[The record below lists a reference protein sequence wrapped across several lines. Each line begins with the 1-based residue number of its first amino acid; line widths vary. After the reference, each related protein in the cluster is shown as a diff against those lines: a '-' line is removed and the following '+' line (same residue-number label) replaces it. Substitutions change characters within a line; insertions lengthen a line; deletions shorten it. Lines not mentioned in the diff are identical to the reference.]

1 MTLRG
6 RQKDARVV
14 RGSRLIGLEAAAVKV
29 GQAVA
34 QHAAREWLRRRR
46 AAGERASSL
55 AELAAAELS
64 SPLSRG
70 KLANAL
76 ESIGLGA
83 AEQLE
88 SFLAV
93 EFRDLPDNEVAAAAS
108 AAVEALQATDLSD
121 EALFA
126 ADADPEILARGIR
139 RTVPRGAGLSPA
151 GVVLYERLLD
161 QGCRYLVS
169 VVRQLPAFQPRALTE
184 VLDRL
189 STVVAQVTDILAHTP
204 RTSLD
209 APRGTTH
216 DEEFEAEYLRYLAD
230 RLDRLE
236 LLGLSMRNRPRLALS
251 VAYLSLTV
259 SERDS
264 PAHSPDS
271 LTKQWFGHGVDRD
284 QTSTVRVEAA
294 IGAARRTLVRGEA
307 GSGKTTL
314 LDWIAV
320 TAARKGFTEAL
331 ADWNGC
337 VPFPIRLRRYV
348 GADLPRPEQFLDH
361 AASWLA
367 GIMPEGWVHRCLRSG
382 HALVLVDG
390 VDEVPPRQRIA
401 VRSWLG
407 ELVAVYPDIRV
418 VVTARPAAAEERWL
432 AEEDFSSVMLEQMS
446 ASDVRLFL
454 SRWHEAA
461 AESLPRDPA
470 EAQRRLLAQLDAR
483 PHLRQLAAN
492 PLLCAMLCALNLAHT
507 AELPRNRMELY
518 QAAIAMLV
526 DLRDAERQIS
536 GLLDVREKTVLL
548 RDLAWRLTLG
558 SRTELSR
565 AKALDHVTRKLPAM
579 PNVDAPPADVL
590 DHLLER
596 SGVIREPVPGRVD
609 FVHRTFQEYL
619 AASEATEED
628 HIDTL
633 AGHAHVDAWR
643 ETIVMACG
651 HAKRSQVR
659 DLLTA
664 ILDRAEHERRH
675 ARHLRLL
682 AAGCLETIT
691 DIDPDVRRRI
701 DGMINEYLVPPRGIR
716 EARSLSA
723 MGHRVLRYLPGTLDE
738 LSEAAAA
745 ATVRAAAL
753 TCNSEAL
760 TRLVGY
766 AADKRSVV
774 QEELLNAWQYF
785 DPARYAE
792 EVLARVTFEGKRIE
806 IRNRH
811 ALPYLDRLPQD
822 VELSI
827 KLREHD
833 EVTDLAFIADL
844 RRPISGFWAHGCSGP
859 IDLRPLAHFPAL
871 QSILLK
877 GAHRY
882 TGISALRRLPKL
894 DYLVLYQTSERS
906 DIRFLEHH
914 PDLRVLAMNNLR
926 RTRDFEVL
934 KTIRELEVL
943 AFYGVPHFSSAV
955 TILKQRA
962 LEVLHLQE
970 CPVDDL
976 IDQAANAFPKLVDLQ
991 LRSMPH
997 VADLA
1002 PLRALK
1008 LKGLSL
1014 TGSPARD
1021 LRPLAGMRTLRVLVL
1036 TKGAESEYQGLDE
1049 LPAQVRVSY
1058 LDY

>member
-1 MTLRG
+1 MALRG
-6 RQKDARVV
+6 RQTDARVV

-108 AAVEALQATDLSD
+108 AAVDALQATDLSD

-139 RTVPRGAGLSPA
+139 RTVPRGAGLSAA
-151 GVVLYERLLD
+151 GVVLYERLVD

-169 VVRQLPAFQPRALTE
+169 VVRQLPAFQPRALAE

-189 STVVAQVTDILAHTP
+189 STVVAQVADILAHTP

-216 DEEFEAEYLRYLAD
+216 DDEFEAEYLRYLAD

-236 LLGLSMRNRPRLALS
+236 LLGLSMRNKPRLALS
-251 VAYLSLTV
+251 VAYFSLTV
-259 SERDS
+259 SDRRTRE
-264 PAHSPDS
+264 HGPDR
-271 LTKQWFGHGVDRD
+271 LTEQWFGHAMERV
-284 QTSTVRVEAA
+284 QTSSVRVEAA
-294 IGAARRTLVRGEA
+294 IGATRRTLVRGDA

-320 TAARKGFTEAL
+320 TAARRGFTGAL
-331 ADWNGC
+331 EPWNRC

-348 GADLPRPEQFLDH
+348 GVELPRPEHFLDH
-361 AASWLA
+361 TASWLA
-367 GIMPEGWVHRCLRSG
+367 GIMPDGWVHRCLRSG
-382 HALVLVDG
+382 RALMLVDG
-390 VDEVPPRQRIA
+390 VDEIPARQRGA
-401 VRSWLG
+401 VRSWLS
-407 ELVAVYPDIRV
+407 ELVATYPKVRV

-432 AEEDFSSVMLEQMS
+432 ADEEFSAVMLEQMS
-446 ASDVRLFL
+446 AGDVRLFL
-454 SRWHEAA
+454 NRWHEAA
-461 AESLPRDPA
+461 AGAEAVSGEPVELD

-483 PHLRQLAAN
+483 PHLRELAAN
-492 PLLCAMLCALNLAHT
+492 PLLCAMLCALNLVRT

-518 QAAIAMLV
+518 RAAIAMLV

-536 GLLDVREKTVLL
+536 GLLDVAEKTVLL

-558 SRTELSR
+558 NRTELHRTR
-565 AKALDHVTRKLPAM
+565 ALTHVTRKLPAM
-579 PNVDAPPADVL
+579 PNVDEDPKAVL

-596 SGVIREPVPGRVD
+596 SGIIREPVPGRID

-619 AASEATEED
+619 AASEATEEE

-633 AGHAHVDAWR
+633 AGHAHLDAWR

-651 HAKRSQVR
+651 HAKRSQSR

-664 ILDRAEHERRH
+664 ILDRAEAEPRH

-682 AAGCLETIT
+682 AAACLETVT
-691 DIDPDVRRRI
+691 DLDPDVRKRI
-701 DGMINEYLVPPRGIR
+701 DRMITECLVPPRGIR

-723 MGHRVLRYLPGTLDE
+723 MGHRVLRYLPDALDG
-738 LSEAAAA
+738 LSEAAAV

-760 TRLVGY
+760 SRLARY
-766 AADKRSVV
+766 ANDPRPAV
-774 QEELLNAWQYF
+774 QQELVHGWQYF
-785 DPARYAE
+785 DPARYADE
-792 EVLARVTFEGKRIE
+792 ILA
-806 IRNRH
+806 NPALH
-811 ALPYLDRLPQD
+811 ASSMVIQTRRLLPYVDRLPEQ
-822 VELSI
+822 VRLEVNLPM
-827 KLREHD
+827 HD
-833 EVTDLAFIADL
+833 EVTDLTFLTGL
-844 RRPISGFWAHGCSGP
+844 RPLTGFWAHGCTGVIDLGP
-859 IDLRPLAHFPAL
+859 ISDHPTLETPAED
-871 QSILLK
+871 
-877 GAHRY
+877 GAPIYPRIDAAR
-882 TGISALRRLPKL
+882 TATPPISGSLPGK
-894 DYLVLYQTSERS
+894 
-906 DIRFLEHH
+906 
-914 PDLRVLAMNNLR
+914 
-926 RTRDFEVL
+926 
-934 KTIRELEVL
+934 
-943 AFYGVPHFSSAV
+943 
-955 TILKQRA
+955 
-962 LEVLHLQE
+962 
-970 CPVDDL
+970 CPVKHRFPRTPHRP
-976 IDQAANAFPKLVDLQ
+976 DQLGY
-991 LRSMPH
+991 R
-997 VADLA
+997 
-1002 PLRALK
+1002 
-1008 LKGLSL
+1008 
-1014 TGSPARD
+1014 RD
-1021 LRPLAGMRTLRVLVL
+1021 AGNF
-1036 TKGAESEYQGLDE
+1036 GF
-1049 LPAQVRVSY
+1049 
-1058 LDY
+1058 